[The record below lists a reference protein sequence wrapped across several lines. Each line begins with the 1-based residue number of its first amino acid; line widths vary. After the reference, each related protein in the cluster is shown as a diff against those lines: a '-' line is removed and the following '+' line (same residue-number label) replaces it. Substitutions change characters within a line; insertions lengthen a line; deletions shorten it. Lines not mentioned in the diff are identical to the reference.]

1 MDLELKSSEDNN
13 VHVSIKYNIS
23 SGKTPTESQGS
34 KSVNNLFLNPR
45 RGQYPLGQFWSPTQL
60 KKGSKL

>member
-45 RGQYPLGQFWSPTQL
+45 RGQYPLGQF
-60 KKGSKL
+60 